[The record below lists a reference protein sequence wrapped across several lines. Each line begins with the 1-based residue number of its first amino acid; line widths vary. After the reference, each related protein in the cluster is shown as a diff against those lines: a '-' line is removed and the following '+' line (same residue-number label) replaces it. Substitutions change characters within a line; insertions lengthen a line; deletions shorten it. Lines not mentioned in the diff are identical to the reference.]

1 MLKDAKNTSKFFKFV
16 GSINQEECGP
26 GPMSRSSVY
35 QALTEE
41 EYESV
46 SQWDLK
52 LMEDQLLFSFSF
64 FKLVM
69 LYSSAFP

>member
-1 MLKDAKNTSKFFKFV
+1 MFRFSCINSSSLFEYNFFLCRGQPPDYMLKDAKNTSKFFKFV

-35 QALTEE
+35 QSLTEE

-46 SQWDLK
+46 SQ
-52 LMEDQLLFSFSF
+52 
-64 FKLVM
+64 
-69 LYSSAFP
+69 